1 MKRHATTKT
10 SSPSRRNAAFSI
22 LCIATASSTTSVTAA
37 SASIIAASPSTR
49 PHLHLHTH
57 TSLIIGKIR
66 GGGDGGD
73 DDSSSG
79 MQKKKRKGKSSKKS
93 AVIKEGD
100 ATTTDDDDNDE
111 EEGTE
116 DAKDAINDVMKEKDA
131 ATALGDAIRDRADL
145 LRRDR
150 LPYSERT
157 FDSALVSLGLSLG
170 TAGTDKDG
178 SEEDSSI
185 NIGTVDTLAYYQ
197 YGHRNSVHPYN
208 YNSRRN
214 NGQNQQDVQPST
226 SAVIAN
232 YFLKTH
238 GGTHAIQCLLSLL
251 ASLLGMACLV
261 LPAFP
266 SSAAVAAATVAAASA
281 KTTTTAKAAM
291 NAKSL
296 SRKILLSSI
305 KYQLMQQTLLIA
317 MAKHAS
323 ALLGAV
329 FLGAS
334 RIPQLGVRNARRHLE
349 SVALD
354 PVGQYLFYCSLLVV
368 WMGWF
373 GGGSGVGGMR
383 EYIARLRGSVFSI
396 MNASAA
402 AAATD
407 ASNSS
412 QDTTT
417 VSQLLDT
424 LSQQP
429 PPWFLSQS
437 TGGFILPILILGP
450 VLLREIISILW
461 VCSDVLT
468 LAVTTSSGGMISKFC
483 SSILSACR
491 SILDAFMSIL
501 ITSDQW
507 RKANSF
513 QRQRTLA
520 NLVSRCSLAMELVV
534 GVILMGDAIQSF
546 WKFAFVGPTIAM
558 GDNAAASGGGVG
570 VGRLPF
576 KCVLGKM
583 ACAHLYLNFLLSRR
597 KKIAAVIGSIRGGG
611 AMMNRVLD
619 VLIDPKKE
627 MGLSEDD
634 EE

>member
-1 MKRHATTKT
+1 
-10 SSPSRRNAAFSI
+10 
-22 LCIATASSTTSVTAA
+22 
-37 SASIIAASPSTR
+37 
-49 PHLHLHTH
+49 
-57 TSLIIGKIR
+57 
-66 GGGDGGD
+66 
-73 DDSSSG
+73 
-79 MQKKKRKGKSSKKS
+79 
-93 AVIKEGD
+93 
-100 ATTTDDDDNDE
+100 
-111 EEGTE
+111 
-116 DAKDAINDVMKEKDA
+116 
-131 ATALGDAIRDRADL
+131 
-145 LRRDR
+145 
-150 LPYSERT
+150 
-157 FDSALVSLGLSLG
+157 
-170 TAGTDKDG
+170 
-178 SEEDSSI
+178 
-185 NIGTVDTLAYYQ
+185 
-197 YGHRNSVHPYN
+197 
-208 YNSRRN
+208 
-214 NGQNQQDVQPST
+214 
-226 SAVIAN
+226 
-232 YFLKTH
+232 
-238 GGTHAIQCLLSLL
+238 
-251 ASLLGMACLV
+251 
-261 LPAFP
+261 
-266 SSAAVAAATVAAASA
+266 
-281 KTTTTAKAAM
+281 
-291 NAKSL
+291 
-296 SRKILLSSI
+296 
-305 KYQLMQQTLLIA
+305 
-317 MAKHAS
+317 
-323 ALLGAV
+323 
-329 FLGAS
+329 
-334 RIPQLGVRNARRHLE
+334 
-349 SVALD
+349 
-354 PVGQYLFYCSLLVV
+354 
-368 WMGWF
+368 
-373 GGGSGVGGMR
+373 MR

-402 AAATD
+402 AATD
-407 ASNSS
+407 ASNNS

-417 VSQLLDT
+417 MSQLLDT

-437 TGGFILPILILGP
+437 TGGFIIPILILGP
-450 VLLREIISILW
+450 ILLREIISILW

-546 WKFAFVGPTIAM
+546 WRFAFVGPTIAM
-558 GDNAAASGGGVG
+558 GDNAAASGGG

-611 AMMNRVLD
+611 AMMNRFLD